1 MDIDILK
8 MKSYGDIDITNL
20 LVLLFYKTFLY
31 DSRVVLATQKDYFAI
46 AQKRINRVI
55 HEYANAP

>member
-46 AQKRINRVI
+46 VQKRINRVI